1 MTRAK
6 SQASKCK
13 QCFSGLFDRGEVYKE
28 EEVLSQ
34 QTVLKDQK
42 TAHDRDVILGRQLM
56 QHYEEQGME
65 AEKENLQKSLDAE
78 IQRRNKAVDFRNPT
92 DEMIK
97 DAASMGVDLWDP
109 QTVELLM
116 NMQQNNVKLSDEPT
130 EDEVSREK
138 VSAEKRRERANY
150 IRIIGYVLSLVLWAL
165 LVRKMGLNMFTTER
179 IK

>member
-1 MTRAK
+1 
-6 SQASKCK
+6 
-13 QCFSGLFDRGEVYKE
+13 
-28 EEVLSQ
+28 
-34 QTVLKDQK
+34 
-42 TAHDRDVILGRQLM
+42 
-56 QHYEEQGME
+56 ME